1 MKLTNLNKKL
11 VASFAIV
18 LSSLFFASFAN
29 AQDVSYASAG
39 PGGATS
45 YSASDN
51 SYLNN
56 GYIVNGYGNYGTYG
70 NFYGYG
76 NDCCNNGCGQSY
88 GCGTSIQSIPIVQQ
102 VVPVIQAVANPC
114 INTINSLGFRHHR
127 FW

>member
-1 MKLTNLNKKL
+1 MKIFNLNNKL
-11 VASFAIV
+11 AASLAIV
-18 LSSLFFASFAN
+18 LSSFLMASFAN

-56 GYIVNGYGNYGTYG
+56 GYVVNGFGTYG

-76 NDCCNNGCGQSY
+76 NGNNCCNSGCG
-88 GCGTSIQSIPIVQQ
+88 
-102 VVPVIQAVANPC
+102 
-114 INTINSLGFRHHR
+114 NSLGFEVTGMDVEHQSNQFR
-127 FW
+127 